1 MVSLK
6 GTGVFQDIVVGR
18 LVFNEREPFQ
28 IQKEAVQD
36 AGEEM
41 LRYLR
46 AKEQALLQVQALHE
60 LAKPMMKNSYGQ
72 YLMKL

>member
-18 LVFNEREPFQ
+18 LVFYEREPFQ

-36 AGEEM
+36 AG
-41 LRYLR
+41 
-46 AKEQALLQVQALHE
+46 
-60 LAKPMMKNSYGQ
+60 
-72 YLMKL
+72 

>member
-18 LVFNEREPFQ
+18 LVFYEREPFQ

-46 AKEQALLQVQALHE
+46 AKEQALLQV
-60 LAKPMMKNSYGQ
+60 
-72 YLMKL
+72 